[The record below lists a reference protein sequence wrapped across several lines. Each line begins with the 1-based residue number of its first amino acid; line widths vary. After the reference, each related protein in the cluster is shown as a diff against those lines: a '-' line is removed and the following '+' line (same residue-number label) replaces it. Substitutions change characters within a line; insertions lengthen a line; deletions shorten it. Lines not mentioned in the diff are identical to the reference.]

1 MSQSSAVRAW
11 WPKALATVIVL
22 VVLYFL
28 PYTVNTYRIHVVDV
42 AVIFA
47 ILAVGLGLAM
57 GIAGQVNLAQVA
69 MFGIGAYAVA
79 ILTTQH
85 GYGFWVAAVLGLVA
99 SLLAG
104 VVVGIP
110 ALRVQSHYLGIVTL
124 GLALAFTSWATNS
137 SITQGDDG
145 ISGVPVPPLFGIDLG
160 DEYLYYYLEI
170 VVFLIT
176 TAYALFWVSTRL
188 GRRMRA
194 MRDDA
199 IAAGALGANV
209 PILRMI
215 AFGVAS
221 LYGGVAGVLYAGL
234 IRYVSPDSFSTT
246 TMFLL
251 LAMVVIGGRQ
261 SIVGCIVGAAVL
273 SAVREALVDVSTY
286 AQLGYGAVVVIAVVF
301 APTGLAGLP
310 KRLRSLLRRGGT
322 GKSELHP
329 WSLSSTKQE
338 LESSSPAALNITGAT
353 KSFRG
358 LRALIGVD
366 LDVPAGQIRG
376 IVGPNGSGK
385 TTLLNVI
392 SGLYRLDRGALLL
405 DGVRVTGASSTTLS
419 LRGVAR
425 TFQNLRLFGDLTVR
439 ENILVALDR
448 THAAASLAYIG
459 WIPGVLGQ
467 ERRLRKRAE
476 AIMEEFGIAAYAD
489 EAPSSLPYG
498 IQRRVE
504 LARAIATSPRL
515 LLLDEPAA
523 GLNGQEVAELREI
536 VMAIRELGVTV
547 ILVEHNMGLV
557 MSMCDR
563 VTVLANGAVIA
574 EGHPTE
580 IVSHPEVIEA
590 YLGDVD
596 QMADLVAE
604 LPTDVGELEPD
615 AAVQLSKE
623 SPR

>member
-1 MSQSSAVRAW
+1 MSQLITRAARSW
-11 WPKALATVIVL
+11 PPKAAALVIVV

-28 PYTVNTYRIHVVDV
+28 PYTVNAYRIHVVDV
-42 AVIFA
+42 TIIFA

-57 GIAGQVNLAQVA
+57 GIGGQINLAQVA

-79 ILTTQH
+79 MLTTQH
-85 GYGFWVAAVLGLVA
+85 GYGFWVAAVLGVIASIVA
-99 SLLAG
+99 GL
-104 VVVGIP
+104 VVGIP

-124 GLALAFTSWATNS
+124 GLALAFTSWVTNS
-137 SITQGDDG
+137 ASTHGADG
-145 ISGVPVPPLFGIDLG
+145 ISGIPVPPLFGVDLS

-176 TAYALFWVSTRL
+176 TAYAIFWVRTRL

-209 PILRMI
+209 PVLRMI

-234 IRYVSPDSFSTT
+234 IRYVAPDSFSTT

-251 LAMVVIGGRQ
+251 LAMVIIGGRQ
-261 SIVGCIVGAAVL
+261 SIIGCVIGAVVL
-273 SAVREALVDVSTY
+273 SAIREALVDASEY
-286 AQLGYGAVVVIAVVF
+286 AQLGYGAVVVFAVVF

-310 KRLRSLLRRGGT
+310 KRLRGLFGT
-322 GKSELHP
+322 GAGGRAELRQ
-329 WSLSSTKQE
+329 WSLDGTLAE
-338 LESSSPAALNITGAT
+338 LSARPPAALRVDGVVKN
-353 KSFRG
+353 FRG
-358 LRALIGVD
+358 LRALDGVE

-376 IVGPNGSGK
+376 VVGPNGSGK

-392 SGLYRLDRGALLL
+392 SGLYKVDGGSLRLDDRQ
-405 DGVRVTGASSTTLS
+405 VTGASPTALS

-425 TFQNLRLFGDLTVR
+425 TFQNLRLFADLTVR

-448 THAAASLAYIG
+448 TPATSSLAYLG
-459 WIPGVLGQ
+459 WLPGVIGH

-476 AIMEEFGIAAYAD
+476 TIMVEFGIVDYAE
-489 EAPSSLPYG
+489 EAPTSLPYG
-498 IQRRVE
+498 IQRRIE
-504 LARAIATSPRL
+504 LARAIATNPRL

-523 GLNGQEVAELREI
+523 GLNGQEVTELKEI
-536 VMAIRELGVTV
+536 VLAIRDLGVTV
-547 ILVEHNMGLV
+547 VMVEHNMGLV
-557 MSMCDR
+557 MTLCDQ

-574 EGHPTE
+574 DGEPSE
-580 IVSHPEVIEA
+580 VVSNPDVIEA

-604 LPTDVGELEPD
+604 LPVTDPAPE
-615 AAVQLSKE
+615 LSKE
-623 SPR
+623 ASS